1 MKEGL
6 DLDMEKAHSGDGETE
21 TIKEVAGSGAGG
33 GSLRATLKGQECFKK
48 LKSVL
53 APGPHSL
60 PHSLPSTG
68 YLQKFRDTCGFAQSL
83 CPRAH
88 RPILTFKTTLKSRF
102 S

>member
-21 TIKEVAGSGAGG
+21 TIKEVAGSGLRGA
-33 GSLRATLKGQECFKK
+33 GSLSATLKGQGCFKK

-53 APGPHSL
+53 APGPQSL
-60 PHSLPSTG
+60 SSTG
-68 YLQKFRDTCGFAQSL
+68 YLQRFRDTCGFAQSL

-88 RPILTFKTTLKSRF
+88 RPILAFKTTLKSRF
-102 S
+102 F

>member
-1 MKEGL
+1 
-6 DLDMEKAHSGDGETE
+6 MEKAHSGDGETE

-33 GSLRATLKGQECFKK
+33 GGGSLSATLKGQECFKK

-53 APGPHSL
+53 APG

-88 RPILTFKTTLKSRF
+88 RPILAFKTTLKSRF